1 MNLPASDHPARQR
14 INPASKLLASAAL
27 LLLLV
32 GCSNVSTTVTSFHQ
46 VDASHSGTISVVAG
60 TEELKDTLNFDH
72 HRKLL
77 EQYLSA
83 QGYQVV
89 PSPADNS
96 PPTSDYTAFLSYGID
111 AGNTE
116 VIADN
121 SGMSV
126 GIGVGAS
133 SAGRRHSAMYGSYR
147 MPLYGSSAGSNSSE
161 TRYTSAIAVD
171 IVDSASLNSDKP
183 IRLYEGRA
191 RSSSSCAAITPI
203 FNEMLTALFED
214 FPGVSGE
221 TQTIKVKSSGDSC

>member
-1 MNLPASDHPARQR
+1 MKLFVSASPARQR
-14 INPASKLLASAAL
+14 SNDSLKQLGSAAL

-60 TEELKDTLNFDH
+60 TLELKDTLNFDY

-77 EQYLSA
+77 EQFLSN

-89 PSPADNS
+89 EAPVDSNPPS
-96 PPTSDYTAFLSYGID
+96 SDYTAFLSYGID
-111 AGNTE
+111 GGNTE
-116 VIADN
+116 ITADN
-121 SGMSV
+121 SGVTM

-133 SAGRRHSAMYGSYR
+133 GAGRHHGGVFGSYR
-147 MPLYGSSAGSNSSE
+147 MPIYGANTGSSSTE
-161 TRYTSAIAVD
+161 TRYTSAIAID

-183 IRLYEGRA
+183 TRLYEGRA
-191 RSSSSCAAITPI
+191 RSSSRCAAITPI
-203 FNEMLTALFED
+203 FDEMLTALFED

-221 TQTIKVKSSGDSC
+221 TQTRSVKSSGDSC